1 MIKSGFIGSN
11 SNSSKKKCQYQIVTR
26 QSVKYSDQNT
36 IMNEL
41 KYILIDFNNNLITF
55 KDLVDQ
61 IHQLIS
67 QYDFGLISEVLQ
79 KQYPD
84 SSFTYLDKIVS
95 LLWSSD
101 TIARSY
107 NSLVNLVSYI
117 YPTVANKT
125 QVIKRISQLT
135 FESYNNI
142 SDPNKNIQFDEIYSN
157 QKLSI
162 VCAYSWIFAEYLS
175 DIPELWNLLDNSIV
189 YSYKLYNHI
198 TTQIEYFNIIVN
210 ENPLCE
216 FLLEELYGFQ
226 KKIKNII
233 QKFPN
238 WVLALNMN
246 PQDSNQYRIYYYIYV
261 IVRQFKLGTI
271 MTPKIPSLEKN
282 TAVVV
287 TDESV
292 MQILPYITHTDINV
306 DILDIFLNISS
317 KIQSHS
323 ENLIHENVVIMQNIN
338 DCLINFKDHFK
349 NLFENNSKHS
359 LLNEWIHIYLN
370 SIFHTL
376 DLLSNSIS
384 QILTIDLD
392 NNDNL
397 SVYSYNIVN
406 IKKCYSLI
414 LSSLRILKD
423 FNTFMNIL
431 NIDIKYQYRNL
442 LNATIKHLNIE
453 RYNEIISNNELV
465 ALTII
470 LFDLIELLPDD
481 DFIEFKNEHDLEIL
495 SDMIIPIPD
504 TLHNKLYNLIDID
517 YPDEFLD
524 PITNQ
529 IIINPIRLPDTLQI
543 MDQKVI
549 YHILRN
555 NPVNPFNMKPLT
567 VAELDQYNQQP
578 EIQNILSDFNHKKL
592 KFIMST
598 NKNKNENTND
608 HI

>member
-1 MIKSGFIGSN
+1 
-11 SNSSKKKCQYQIVTR
+11 
-26 QSVKYSDQNT
+26 
-36 IMNEL
+36 
-41 KYILIDFNNNLITF
+41 
-55 KDLVDQ
+55 
-61 IHQLIS
+61 
-67 QYDFGLISEVLQ
+67 
-79 KQYPD
+79 
-84 SSFTYLDKIVS
+84 
-95 LLWSSD
+95 
-101 TIARSY
+101 
-107 NSLVNLVSYI
+107 
-117 YPTVANKT
+117 
-125 QVIKRISQLT
+125 
-135 FESYNNI
+135 
-142 SDPNKNIQFDEIYSN
+142 
-157 QKLSI
+157 
-162 VCAYSWIFAEYLS
+162 
-175 DIPELWNLLDNSIV
+175 
-189 YSYKLYNHI
+189 
-198 TTQIEYFNIIVN
+198 
-210 ENPLCE
+210 
-216 FLLEELYGFQ
+216 
-226 KKIKNII
+226 
-233 QKFPN
+233 
-238 WVLALNMN
+238 
-246 PQDSNQYRIYYYIYV
+246 
-261 IVRQFKLGTI
+261 
-271 MTPKIPSLEKN
+271 
-282 TAVVV
+282 V